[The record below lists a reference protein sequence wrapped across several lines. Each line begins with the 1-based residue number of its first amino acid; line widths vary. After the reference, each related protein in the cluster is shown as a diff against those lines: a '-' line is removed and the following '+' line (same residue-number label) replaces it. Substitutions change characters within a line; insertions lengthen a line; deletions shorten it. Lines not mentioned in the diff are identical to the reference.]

1 MRLTEKRNIAMA
13 TIKVLQNGPYVVHG
27 DDVSAVDWK
36 GAEYQVSKR
45 PFALCRC
52 GASMA
57 KPFCDGM
64 HTRIGFK
71 ADGTE
76 IQEKAGSQRDGSSRQ
91 AVSDPINFLDLSG

>member
-1 MRLTEKRNIAMA
+1 MV

-36 GAEYQVSKR
+36 GVEYQVPKR

-52 GASMA
+52 GASTA
-57 KPFCDGM
+57 KPFCDGK

-71 ADGTE
+71 DDGAE
-76 IQEKAGSQRDGSSRQ
+76 MQKAGSQPGGSSLQ
-91 AVSDPINFLDLSG
+91 AISDSANFLDVSG